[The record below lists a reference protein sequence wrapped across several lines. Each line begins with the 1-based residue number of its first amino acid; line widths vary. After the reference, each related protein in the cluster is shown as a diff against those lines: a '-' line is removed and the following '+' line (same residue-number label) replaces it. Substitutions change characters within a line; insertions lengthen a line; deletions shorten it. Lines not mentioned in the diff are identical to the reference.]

1 MFRRYAPSAESLRHS
16 RWMRWLGPRASEPQ
30 AWRLNRRRVA
40 RGVAI
45 GAFTAIMLPFG
56 QILAAVFGAL
66 LLRANPLAAAMTT
79 FISNPLTIGPIYFG
93 AYELG
98 ATLLRAAG
106 LRAVAPPVPDTSTTA
121 WLRSGF
127 LTHGA
132 PLLLGVP
139 LLAAAAGAIGYL
151 VTKFIWRRR
160 VLARSASRRA
170 ARQGRPSLE
179 AAVPCVPFGKPV
191 TDEACTP

>member
-1 MFRRYAPSAESLRHS
+1 
-16 RWMRWLGPRASEPQ
+16 MRWLGPRASEPQ

-45 GAFTAIMLPFG
+45 GACTAILLPFG

-106 LRAVAPPVPDTSTTA
+106 LRAVAPAVPETSTTA
-121 WLRSGF
+121 WLMSGF

-132 PLLLGVP
+132 PLLIGVP
-139 LLAAAAGAIGYL
+139 LLAAAVGAIGYF
-151 VTKFIWRRR
+151 VTQFIWRRR
-160 VLARSASRRA
+160 VLARRA
-170 ARQGRPSLE
+170 AGRGVKTVVTP
-179 AAVPCVPFGKPV
+179 PPV
-191 TDEACTP
+191 LQLAERAD